1 MVPGIHAQVLS
12 DAACREGCSASA
24 WAASLIRDE
33 SECCA
38 CIPMTQL
45 GPPLLVP
52 FYWRHLDA
60 DALIYLALQLPSDWL
75 EMQEVGS
82 QSQRV

>member
-1 MVPGIHAQVLS
+1 
-12 DAACREGCSASA
+12 
-24 WAASLIRDE
+24 
-33 SECCA
+33 
-38 CIPMTQL
+38 MTQL